1 MLAPLVGGLA
11 LVAYLVTRKGR
22 IVSAGQD
29 EPEDSTT
36 EPLEAGVIEYE
47 TSEDEPL
54 ADILGDAIGSP
65 YYYGRGTPSTPWAD
79 LQTKG
84 ADCSGAVQMALV
96 KLGKLSSK
104 AADRSVVALA
114 NDSDPIAFG
123 SQVPGDIAFYS
134 GHAMLVYSY
143 PRADGHSAVWGMHGG
158 GKSDKGNNPAA
169 RLDVMKSAN
178 YWPHNPADNTGFLTY
193 GRLRA

>member
-1 MLAPLVGGLA
+1 LVAPLAGLA

-29 EPEDSTT
+29 EPEDSTA
-36 EPLEAGVIEYE
+36 EPLGAGVVEYE
-47 TSEDEPL
+47 TTDDEPF
-54 ADILGDAIGSP
+54 ADTLGDAIGAP
-65 YYYGRGTPSTPWAD
+65 YYWSRGTPATPWAD

-104 AADRSVVALA
+104 AGDRSAVALA
-114 NDSDPIAFG
+114 NDSDPIAVG
-123 SQVPGDIAFYS
+123 EQVPGDLAFYS
-134 GHAMLVYSY
+134 GHVMLVYSY

-158 GKSDKGNNPAA
+158 NSGTKGDNPAA
-169 RLDVMKSAN
+169 RLDVLSSAN
-178 YWPHNPADNTGFLTY
+178 YWPHASDGTGFLTY
-193 GRLRA
+193 GRLRT